1 MTTPAARADVRAYAC
16 PITFVKTRIA
26 LERLEPGEVLEVWL
40 AAGEPARSVPASAAE
55 EGHVVLGVEPL
66 GPDAFRVYIRRAAP
80 PAEEGA
86 PAARAAHPSPGGDEW
101 P

>member
-1 MTTPAARADVRAYAC
+1 MTAPAARADVRGYAC

-26 LERLEPGEVLEVWL
+26 LERLAPGEVLEVWL

-55 EGHVVLGVEPL
+55 EGHRVLGVEPL
-66 GPDAFRVYIRRAAP
+66 GEGSFRVLIQKAVAPTARAA
-80 PAEEGA
+80 GA
-86 PAARAAHPSPGGDEW
+86 PAPGGDPW

>member
-1 MTTPAARADVRAYAC
+1 MTVPAASADVRAYAC

-26 LERLEPGEVLEVWL
+26 LEKLAPGEVLEVLL

-55 EGHVVLGVEPL
+55 EGHRVLSVEPL
-66 GPDAFRVYIRRAAP
+66 GDVAFRVLIQKAAAP
-80 PAEEGA
+80 AAEA
-86 PAARAAHPSPGGDEW
+86 AARAAGGNPW